1 VVDTP
6 QHIVGNEDPVVV
18 DVLGGVHVTK
28 GRFPAIEMRGVGMSF
43 PGVVALKNVDFSVMP
58 GEVHALVGENGA
70 GKSTMMKVLSG
81 LNPGYTGEVLSSG
94 RAVDL
99 SSPKVATEEGIVL
112 IHQEL
117 SYIPDLSVADNI
129 NLGREP
135 ALGRGFWLDRHGAF
149 EQAKTTLERFNAGID
164 PKAPMRRLT
173 PAERQLVEICKGVS
187 RDPRVLILD
196 EPTSSLSD
204 RESHD
209 LLDRLRALRQSGVG
223 IIYISHHLEEVLS
236 IATRVTVLRDGE
248 RVATRKVAEWSHD
261 TLVRAMVGRE
271 LAMLERRPATRRAD
285 GPPALS
291 VRGMTIPGAISD
303 VSIDV
308 AKGEIL
314 GLAGLI
320 GAGRSD
326 LARGIFGLRQ
336 VASGRVEVAG
346 RSIRL
351 GNPRHAME
359 AGLAIVTEDRRS
371 DGFCPDLSV
380 RENTSLPSIS
390 ALARGGLVDMPAER
404 GLVARMSA
412 AVGLRAAGPE
422 VEVRLLS
429 GGNQQKVVIGKWLA
443 RNPSV
448 LILDEPTR
456 GIDIGAKAEVYE
468 IVRGLADDGMA
479 VLLISSDMLELLSLS
494 DRIAVMCAGRI
505 TAEFHGAT
513 ATEEAIMAAAVQFTA
528 IPEAS

>member
-1 VVDTP
+1 MDTP
-6 QHIVGNEDPVVV
+6 AHAASGETGTATGMC
-18 DVLGGVHVTK
+18 GGVHLMRDRV
-28 GRFPAIEMRGVGMSF
+28 PAIEMRGVGMAF
-43 PGVVALKNVDFSVMP
+43 PGVVALKNVDFEVLP

-81 LNPGYTGEVLSSG
+81 LSPGYSGEVRSSG
-94 RAVDL
+94 RVVTL
-99 SSPKVATEEGIVL
+99 SSPKVAAKEGVVL

-135 ALGRGFWLDRHGAF
+135 VVGKSFWLDRRGAY
-149 EQAKTTLERFNAGID
+149 EQARAMLERFRARID
-164 PKAPMRRLT
+164 PSAPMRHLT
-173 PAERQLVEICKGVS
+173 PAERQLVEICKGLS
-187 RDPRVLILD
+187 RNPRVLILD

-204 RESHD
+204 REAHD
-209 LLDRLRALRQSGVG
+209 LLERLRTLRQSGVG
-223 IIYISHHLEEVLS
+223 IVYVSHHLEEVLS
-236 IATRVTVLRDGE
+236 IASRITVLRDGE
-248 RVATRKVAEWSHD
+248 RVATRLVAEWSHD

-271 LAMLERRPATRRAD
+271 LALLERRPAAKGGD
-285 GPPALS
+285 GQPALS
-291 VRGMTIPGAISD
+291 VRGMTIPGAVTD
-303 VSIDV
+303 VSLDV
-308 AKGEIL
+308 AKGEVL

-326 LARGIFGLRQ
+326 LARAVFGLRS
-336 VASGRVEVAG
+336 VASGVVEVAG
-346 RSIRL
+346 RPMRL
-351 GNPRHAME
+351 GNPRVAME

-390 ALARGGLVDMPAER
+390 TLSRWALVDLLAER
-404 GLVARMSA
+404 SLVARIAA
-412 AVGLRAAGPE
+412 AVGLRATGPE

-443 RNPSV
+443 RNPAV

-468 IVRGLADDGMA
+468 IIRRLADDGMA
-479 VLLISSDMLELLSLS
+479 VLLISSDLPELLNLS
-494 DRIAVMCAGRI
+494 DRIMVMCAGRI
-505 TAEFHGAT
+505 TAEFDAAA
-513 ATEEAIMAAAVQFTA
+513 ATEEAIMAAAVQFMPKA
-528 IPEAS
+528 EAS